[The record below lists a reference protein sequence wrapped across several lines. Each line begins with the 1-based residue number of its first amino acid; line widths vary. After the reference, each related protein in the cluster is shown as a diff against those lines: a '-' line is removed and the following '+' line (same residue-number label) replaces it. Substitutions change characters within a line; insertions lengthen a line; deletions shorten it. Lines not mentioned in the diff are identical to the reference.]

1 MFRKIRIGILLAI
14 LAFVSLYTFTESAY
28 PKKWRDSIQ
37 VALYPV
43 NADGSEVSA
52 TYINALSRHDFEKI
66 ELFFDSQ
73 AHDYGVNIDRPFRF
87 TLAAPLTEVPPL
99 INDHPSRLD
108 VMLWSLKLR
117 WFAWQAPR
125 PAGPMV
131 TIRMFLLFHDP
142 ARASQLPDSTG
153 LQKGLL
159 GIAHL
164 FASRS
169 QDGTNQVVIAH
180 ELLHTLGATDKYDL
194 ANNQPLYPDGY
205 GEPDKQPRY
214 PQDMAELMAG
224 RIAVSPSQAEQPE
237 SLRDVLIGPLTAH
250 EINWIKR

>member
-1 MFRKIRIGILLAI
+1 MFRKIRIVILLAI
-14 LAFVSLYTFTESAY
+14 LAFVSLYTFTESTY

-52 TYINALSRHDFEKI
+52 AYINALTKDDFEKI
-66 ELFFDSQ
+66 EIFFDKQ
-73 AHDYGVNIDRPFRF
+73 AHEYGLNIDRPFRF
-87 TLAAPLTEVPPL
+87 TLAAALQDVPPL
-99 INDHPSRLD
+99 IKEHPTRLD

-117 WFAWQAPR
+117 WFAWRTPK

-164 FASRS
+164 FAARS
-169 QDGTNQVVIAH
+169 QAGSNQVVIAH

-194 ANNQPLYPDGY
+194 ADNQPLYPVGY
-205 GEPDKQPRY
+205 AEPDKQPRY
-214 PQDMAELMAG
+214 PQEMAELMAG
-224 RIAVSPSQAEQPE
+224 RIPLSTSHAEQAD
-237 SLRDVLIGPLTAH
+237 SLRDVVIGGLTAR
-250 EINWIKR
+250 EINWIKP

>member
-14 LAFVSLYTFTESAY
+14 LAFVSLYTLTEGAY

-43 NADGSEVSA
+43 NADNSDVSA
-52 TYINALSRHDFEKI
+52 AYINSLNKSDFEKI
-66 ELFFDSQ
+66 ELFFANQ
-73 AHDYGVNIDRPFRF
+73 AHDYGLNIERPFRF
-87 TLAAPLTEVPPL
+87 TLAAPLNSVPPV
-99 INDHPSRLD
+99 INDHPGRLD

-117 WFAWQAPR
+117 WFAWRTPK
-125 PAGPMV
+125 PPGPMV

-164 FASRS
+164 FASRTQS
-169 QDGTNQVVIAH
+169 GTNQVVIAH

-194 ANNQPLYPDGY
+194 TSNQPLNPDGY
-205 GEPDKQPRY
+205 AEPDRQPRY
-214 PQDMAELMAG
+214 PQEMAELMAG
-224 RIAVSPSQAEQPE
+224 RIPVSPSRAEQPE
-237 SLRDVLIGPLTAH
+237 SLREVMIGPLTAR
-250 EINWIKR
+250 EINWIKQ